1 MPLKTGLASQSQ
13 QREGPGGDNV
23 PPSTIAAQIVQNHDL
38 ATSGRQFQ
46 DHELFGQLL
55 QEILAHS
62 EAEYADTVTLYRLVT
77 IVIKGGLLALGHN
90 DPFTS
95 KEKYISRA
103 ITSIK
108 VIELTIRRSPEIL
121 LDSSLSDVKDGLR
134 PPLFLILFSSVITV
148 LGYDDI
154 EKLLP
159 FIRKLLYCC
168 IQEILNT
175 ADLWLRAFAL
185 IDLYQS
191 CVQCTCASHWK
202 RHF

>member
-13 QREGPGGDNV
+13 QREGAGGDNI

-38 ATSGRQFQ
+38 ATSSRQFQ

-62 EAEYADTVTLYRLVT
+62 EAEYADTLTLYKLVT
-77 IVIKGGLLALGHN
+77 IVIKGGLLALGHS

-95 KEKYISRA
+95 KEKYVSRA

-121 LDSSLSDVKDGLR
+121 LESSLSDVKEELR
-134 PPLFLILFSSVITV
+134 PPLFLIIFSSIITI
-148 LGYDDI
+148 LGYEDI
-154 EKLLP
+154 ENLLP
-159 FIRKLLYCC
+159 FIRRLLYCC

-175 ADLWLRAFAL
+175 ADLWLRASAL
-185 IDLYQS
+185 IELYQS
-191 CVQCTCASHWK
+191 SVQCTYTNH
-202 RHF
+202 

>member
-13 QREGPGGDNV
+13 QREGTGGDNV

-62 EAEYADTVTLYRLVT
+62 EAEYADTVTLYKLVT

-95 KEKYISRA
+95 KEKYVSRA
-103 ITSIK
+103 ITSAK
-108 VIELTIRRSPEIL
+108 VIELTIRRNPEIL

-134 PPLFLILFSSVITV
+134 PPLFLIIFSSIVTV
-148 LGYDDI
+148 LGYEDI

-159 FIRKLLYCC
+159 FIRRLLYCC

-175 ADLWLRAFAL
+175 SDLWLRAFAL

-191 CVQCTCASHWK
+191 CVQCM
-202 RHF
+202 